1 MFVGDGMKLQTG
13 VRFDAELWRCYRLLC
28 GREKLRPSQP
38 IEDFLKLVVGSDSA
52 MSVLSLMREAAKA
65 QVEGCEA
72 YARVLLDWYTHGKVW
87 IRGAGDE
94 MLSVETQL
102 LDALK
107 VVADPDLRGRI
118 EAALIETQRKNFE
131 KKAGQG

>member
-1 MFVGDGMKLQTG
+1 MRLQTG
-13 VRFDAELWRCYRLLC
+13 VRVDAELWRSYRLLC

-38 IEDFLKLVVGSDSA
+38 IEDFLRLVVGNDSA
-52 MSVLSLMREAAKA
+52 VSVLGLVREAVKSR
-65 QVEGCEA
+65 VEGCEA

-87 IRGAGDE
+87 IRGSGDE
-94 MLSVETQL
+94 DLSVETQL

-118 EAALIETQRKNFE
+118 EAALIENQRRNFE
-131 KKAGQG
+131 KKAGQGLGI